1 MTRTHVRKILFEGRR
16 AVGVEVE
23 RDGRIQRIGARRELI
38 LSGGAINSPVLLLA
52 SGIGPASELAQHG
65 IDVKL
70 DLPGVGK
77 NLQDHYQA
85 SFAFKTNSGD
95 TLNEAVMNPVK
106 SAGMALEWLFTG
118 TGQLAVG
125 ATEATLFAKSS
136 PSEPVPDLQY
146 QCSTSRP
153 TA

>member
-1 MTRTHVRKILFEGRR
+1 MTKTHVRRILFEGRR

-23 RDGRIQRIGARRELI
+23 RDGQVHRIGARRELI
-38 LSGGAINSPVLLLA
+38 LSGGAINSPVLLLS
-52 SGIGPASELAQHG
+52 SGVPASELASQG

-85 SFAFKTNSGD
+85 SFAFKTHATD
-95 TLNEAVMNPVK
+95 TLNEAIMSPVK
-106 SAGMALEWLFTG
+106 SVKLALEWLFSG
-118 TGQLAVG
+118 SGQLAVG
-125 ATEATLFAKSS
+125 ATEATLFAKSN
-136 PSEPVPDLQY
+136 PSS
-146 QCSTSRP
+146 QCRTSNTRFSTSLR

>member
-23 RDGRIQRIGARRELI
+23 RDGQIQRIGARRELI

-52 SGIGPASELAQHG
+52 SGIGPAGELAQHG

-85 SFAFKTNSGD
+85 SFAFRTHSGD

-106 SAGMALEWLFTG
+106 SAEHGAAMAVHRNRPARRRRHRG
-118 TGQLAVG
+118 DAVLQNR
-125 ATEATLFAKSS
+125 ARRSRCRTSS
-136 PSEPVPDLQY
+136 TR
-146 QCSTSRP
+146 C
-153 TA
+153 